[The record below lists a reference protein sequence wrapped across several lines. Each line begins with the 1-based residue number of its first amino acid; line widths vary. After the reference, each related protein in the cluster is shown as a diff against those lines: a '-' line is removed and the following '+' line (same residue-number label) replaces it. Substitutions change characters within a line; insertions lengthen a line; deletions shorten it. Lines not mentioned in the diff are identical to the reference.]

1 MIDIAPV
8 WAGHKVGFALL
19 TQPPHQYVAYYDNQ
33 RRMTV
38 AMRALDKTECSFQVL
53 PETVG
58 WDSHNYIAMAIDS
71 TGSLHLSGN
80 MHVTPLKYFQTAN
93 AHDIA
98 SFTRVEKLIGSE
110 ESRVTYPS
118 FITGPAGQFIFTYR
132 EGSSGNGNQIYDV
145 YDPISKQWS
154 RLLDKPLV
162 DGEGKRNAY
171 FNGPSRGPDGYFHL
185 CWVWREDPD
194 CATNHD
200 LSYARSKDLVHWESS
215 QGKALQLPITL
226 SAGEIVDPVPVHG
239 GIINGN
245 AKTGFDTQHRPVIAY
260 HKFDAAGNTQLYNA
274 RLEESGWRIYQC
286 SNWDYRWDFGGGGS
300 IDFEIRVQ
308 PVSVDEHGNL
318 IQGWEHKKYGSQR
331 WRIDP
336 NTLQPIERVRT
347 TGHQLPASLGKP
359 QSNFPGMLVQF
370 ASDSGAT
377 NEPGIEYRLRW
388 ETLGH
393 NRDKPRPEPWPEPSI
408 LQVIKIYK

>member
-1 MIDIAPV
+1 M
-8 WAGHKVGFALL
+8 
-19 TQPPHQYVAYYDNQ
+19 
-33 RRMTV
+33 
-38 AMRALDKTECSFQVL
+38 
-53 PETVG
+53 
-58 WDSHNYIAMAIDS
+58 
-71 TGSLHLSGN
+71 
-80 MHVTPLKYFQTAN
+80 
-93 AHDIA
+93 
-98 SFTRVEKLIGSE
+98 IGSE

-393 NRDKPRPEPWPEPSI
+393 NRDKPRPEPWPEPSM
-408 LQVIKIYK
+408 LQVLRIQK